1 MINEM
6 KVILND
12 NPHEVA
18 EGTTLGKFIESLEI
32 QIQGIAIAINT
43 EVIPKS
49 EWSKTILTD
58 EMALMLI
65 QAVSGG

>member
-1 MINEM
+1 MM

-18 EGTTLGKFIESLEI
+18 EGTTLGEFIESLEI
-32 QIQGIAIAINT
+32 QIQGIAIAINN

-49 EWSKTILTD
+49 EWSKITLINDMT
-58 EMALMLI
+58 LMMI
-65 QAVSGG
+65 HAVSGG